1 MKKFWFSA
9 IILCFGACLAGYYL
23 LGLPSPGSEKSASRL
38 HDLNSSAFTIGVPMG
53 GKATKLSEEQFSS
66 AKRAYFNSPRTGCE
80 AVARRSVDA
89 FLFHS
94 HTLDF
99 IASRDPN
106 LTVLPGVG
114 DRVDIAIAFAPERK
128 ELCKDVNNFIARFK
142 KDGTYQ
148 QMYDRWFRSSERP
161 DIPEIERP
169 TAPTRTIR
177 VGVCSQVP
185 PLCFRSRDE
194 DTLSGFDIELLR
206 RLSSELNARIELH
219 DLDFVT
225 LFEALDEGRIDMGLA
240 GLNKDDNRP
249 DQVLYSDN
257 YIDSYIVA
265 IVHTSLVRESQ
276 QEKAGK

>member
-1 MKKFWFSA
+1 MKKIWISA
-9 IILCFGACLAGYYL
+9 IALCLGACVAGCYL
-23 LGLPSPGSEKSASRL
+23 LGTPGMSSGKSVARL
-38 HDLNSSAFTIGVPMG
+38 HDLNSSRFTIGVPMG
-53 GKATKLSEEQFSS
+53 GKATKLAEEQFSK
-66 AKRAYFNSPRTGCE
+66 ANRVFFNSPRTGCE
-80 AVARRSVDA
+80 AVMQRSVDA
-89 FLFHS
+89 FLFNS

-114 DRVDIAIAFAPERK
+114 ERVDIAIAFAPERK
-128 ELCKDVNNFIARFK
+128 GLCKEVNKFIARFK

-148 QMYDRWFRSSERP
+148 QMYDRWFKSSERP

-169 TAPTRTIR
+169 ADPTRTIR

-219 DLDFVT
+219 DLDFIT

-240 GLNKDDNRP
+240 GLNKDDKRP

-265 IVHTSLVRESQ
+265 IVRSELVKPQ
-276 QEKAGK
+276 GKAGK

>member
-1 MKKFWFSA
+1 MKKIWISA
-9 IILCFGACLAGYYL
+9 ILLCLGACAAGYYL
-23 LGLPSPGSEKSASRL
+23 LSTPRLNSEKGVSRL
-38 HDLNSSAFTIGVPMG
+38 HDLNASAFTIGVPMG
-53 GKATKLSEEQFSS
+53 GKATKLSEEQFSK
-66 AKRAYFNSPRTGCE
+66 AKRAFFNSPRTGCE
-80 AVARRSVDA
+80 AVVQRTVDA
-89 FLFHS
+89 FLFNS

-114 DRVDIAIAFAPERK
+114 ERVDIAIAFAPERK
-128 ELCKDVNNFIARFK
+128 GLCKEVNQFIARFK

-148 QMYDRWFRSSERP
+148 QMYDRWFKSSERP

-169 TAPTRTIR
+169 ADPTRTIR

-240 GLNKDDNRP
+240 GLNKDDKRP

-265 IVHTSLVRESQ
+265 IVRSELVKPQ
-276 QEKAGK
+276 GKAGK